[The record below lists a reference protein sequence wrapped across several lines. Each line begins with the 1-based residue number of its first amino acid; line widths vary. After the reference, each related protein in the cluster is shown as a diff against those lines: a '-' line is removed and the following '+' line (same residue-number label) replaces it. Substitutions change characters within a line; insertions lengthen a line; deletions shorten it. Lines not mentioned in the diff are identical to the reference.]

1 MTINERVKYFRKEIL
16 HLSQTDFAISIG
28 MKQTSVSSFERPG
41 ATVSDQSIKAICS
54 IYSLNEKWLRNGTE
68 PMYIERDV
76 FSLDDFCKQHEATP
90 QELEA
95 IKAYFELPPDIRKY
109 LIKHFSSR
117 LSPGTIGDHPDT
129 PEELESQ
136 YPPEDAAEKGAG

>member
-1 MTINERVKYFRKEIL
+1 L
-16 HLSQTDFAISIG
+16 L
-28 MKQTSVSSFERPG
+28 
-41 ATVSDQSIKAICS
+41 
-54 IYSLNEKWLRNGTE
+54 NGTG
-68 PMYIERDV
+68 PMYIEPDV
-76 FSLDDFCKQHEATP
+76 FSLDDFCKQHEATE

-117 LSPGTIGDHPDT
+117 LSPVTVSDHPDT

-136 YPPEDAAEKGAG
+136 YPPEDATEKGAG

>member
-1 MTINERVKYFRKEIL
+1 MTINERIKYFRKEKKL
-16 HLSQTDFAISIG
+16 NQ
-28 MKQTSVSSFERPG
+28 KQLAEMLGITQSGVSYMEQNGS
-41 ATVSDQSIKAICS
+41 TVADSSIKTICS
-54 IYSLNEKWLRNGTE
+54 VYGLNEEWLRTGKE
-68 PMYIERDV
+68 PMYIEPDV

-117 LSPGTIGDHPDT
+117 LSPGTVSDHPDT

-136 YPPEDAAEKGAG
+136 YPPEDTTEKGAG

>member
-1 MTINERVKYFRKEIL
+1 MTINERIKYFRKEKKLNQKQLAEMLGITR
-16 HLSQTDFAISIG
+16 SGVSYMEQYGSTVADSSIR
-28 MKQTSVSSFERPG
+28 T
-41 ATVSDQSIKAICS
+41 ICS
-54 IYSLNEKWLRNGTE
+54 VYGLNEEWLRTGKE
-68 PMYIERDV
+68 PMYIEPDV

-117 LSPGTIGDHPDT
+117 LSPGTVSDHPDT

-136 YPPEDAAEKGAG
+136 YPPEDATEKGAG

>member
-1 MTINERVKYFRKEIL
+1 MTINERIKYFRKEKKL
-16 HLSQTDFAISIG
+16 NQ
-28 MKQTSVSSFERPG
+28 KQLAEMLGITQSGVSYMEQNGS
-41 ATVSDQSIKAICS
+41 TVADSSIKTICS
-54 IYSLNEKWLRNGTE
+54 VYGLNEEWLRNGTE
-68 PMYIERDV
+68 PMYIEPDV
-76 FSLDDFCKQHEATP
+76 FSLDDFCKQHEATL

-95 IKAYFELPPDIRKY
+95 IKAYFELPSDIRKY

>member
-1 MTINERVKYFRKEIL
+1 MTINERIKYFRKEKKL
-16 HLSQTDFAISIG
+16 NQ
-28 MKQTSVSSFERPG
+28 KQLAEMLGITQSGVSYMEQNGS
-41 ATVSDQSIKAICS
+41 TVADSSIKTICS
-54 IYSLNEKWLRNGTE
+54 VYGLNEEWLRNGTG
-68 PMYIERDV
+68 PMYIEPDV

-117 LSPGTIGDHPDT
+117 LSPGTVSDHPDT

-136 YPPEDAAEKGAG
+136 YPPEDTTEKGAG